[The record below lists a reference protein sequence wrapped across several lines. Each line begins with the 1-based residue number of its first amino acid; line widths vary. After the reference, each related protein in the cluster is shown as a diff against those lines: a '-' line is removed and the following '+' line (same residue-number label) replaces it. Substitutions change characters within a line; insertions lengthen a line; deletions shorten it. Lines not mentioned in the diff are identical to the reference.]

1 MREPK
6 QVGHLSFSQITLPI
20 LRVCPE
26 ICSLNRVLC
35 NSAHHDADHGD
46 LDEGEVGSDA
56 VFDVFGEAS
65 AAVEPTEGAFDD
77 PALRQDDEALGS
89 VRSFDDLQRCAG
101 GLADGACRV
110 GALIGAV
117 GDDALQ
123 EREQPA
129 DLLQYGQAAVPV
141 LDVGR
146 KDGHPQHQAERIHD
160 RMALAPLDL
169 LAGIVT
175 DRIRGFAPLSALLT
189 LWLSTIAVV
198 GLASLPACSRAR
210 T

>member
-1 MREPK
+1 MMRIMAIWTKAKWVRMRCSTSLARRRQRLSQPK
-6 QVGHLSFSQITLPI
+6 
-20 LRVCPE
+20 
-26 ICSLNRVLC
+26 
-35 NSAHHDADHGD
+35 
-46 LDEGEVGSDA
+46 
-56 VFDVFGEAS
+56 
-65 AAVEPTEGAFDD
+65 
-77 PALRQDDEALGS
+77 
-89 VRSFDDLQRCAG
+89 VRSTIQRFG
-101 GLADGACRV
+101 RTTKPLAVSDR
-110 GALIGAV
+110 LTIGN
-117 GDDALQ
+117 GALQ